1 MKHRSPS
8 EVWEWLQKEATL
20 NELSSNYPQE
30 WETVQRELS
39 TVLARGQVEALR
51 QCVERSSTYATL
63 AINSVHKSSG
73 TRKAW
78 ETAMPRLIRNRM
90 IQLAVKNHCLITATG
105 LTEGK
110 VRFNYLNGYVTQKL
124 LFSHDL
130 ERKPV
135 SLFWF
140 RLIWPLIW
148 QKRLLMPL
156 VQPKGIY
163 CFYSRPLIEALAKI
177 MTGRTCLEIAAGDG
191 TLTRFLTDVGIN
203 IIATDNYSWQHA
215 VKYPES
221 VVNLEAR
228 VALTAY
234 SPEIV
239 ICSWPPAGNAFE
251 CHVFKTPS
259 VQCYIVISS
268 RHHFAAGNWND
279 YRGQS
284 AFVLEEDQTLSRL
297 VLPPELDAAVY
308 LFRRQST
315 LI

>member
-1 MKHRSPS
+1 MKHRSPPQ
-8 EVWEWLQKEATL
+8 VWERLQTEATL
-20 NELSSNYPQE
+20 NELSADYPQE

-39 TVLARGQVEALR
+39 AVLARGQIDALR
-51 QCVERSSTYATL
+51 QYVERSSAYAAL

-73 TRKAW
+73 TAKAW
-78 ETAMPRLIRNRM
+78 EIALPRLIRKRM

-105 LTEGK
+105 LTQGK

-124 LFSHDL
+124 LFSRDL

-135 SLFWF
+135 SFFWF

-163 CFYSRPLIEALAKI
+163 CFYSRTLIESLANI
-177 MTGRTCLEIAAGDG
+177 MTGRACLEIAAGDG
-191 TLTRFLTDVGIN
+191 TLTQFLTDCGVN
-203 IIATDNYSWQHA
+203 ITATDNYSWQQA

-221 VVNLEAR
+221 VVNLDAR
-228 VALTAY
+228 SALAAY

-239 ICSWPPAGNAFE
+239 ICSWPPAGNTFE
-251 CHVFKTPS
+251 RYVFKTPS

-268 RHHFAAGNWND
+268 RHRFASGNWTD
-279 YRGQS
+279 YQGQS
-284 AFVLEEDQTLSRL
+284 AFTVEEDQTLSRL

-308 LFRRQST
+308 RFRRSPS
-315 LI
+315 